1 MHVWFGR
8 YSRTDLHT
16 CDNKTAVVAVVVT
29 FIILV
34 ISKTPSKHQKP
45 NSSASEVSSIF
56 IATEVCIKNQSQY
69 TSINPSIHPFAFPPV
84 HSSIHVFLH
93 HIQGSVD
100 SSLLSRAVLTQVFF
114 SSRFFWGDPG
124 RSGLLFSMD
133 PKSML
138 QEFERTNKAREKYS
152 RAEKRAWDDEVKD
165 LDFAGI
171 LSLIHI

>member
-114 SSRFFWGDPG
+114 PRGFSGVTQVDPG
-124 RSGLLFSMD
+124 CSSAWIRRACFRNSSVQIKLVRNTPGPRSELGTTKSNIWTLL
-133 PKSML
+133 
-138 QEFERTNKAREKYS
+138 E
-152 RAEKRAWDDEVKD
+152 
-165 LDFAGI
+165 
-171 LSLIHI
+171 